1 MTEPQNKPRTK
12 RRLKLWLLAAA
23 AAVVVLLPLGVLG
36 LLWSGWADDFVRR
49 AVIEQVANITGGRVD
64 LEQMEFDPWGLRVTV
79 RNLTVHGREP
89 GGTPPFFHTD
99 GLEIAL
105 SVDSFWGR
113 RVSLRSL
120 ELTRP
125 VVHLRFERDGSNNA
139 PLPRPR
145 TQEIERTAPFLDY
158 ADLMRSLLKE
168 APA

>member
-1 MTEPQNKPRTK
+1 MTEPRPK
-12 RRLKLWLLAAA
+12 RRIKLWLLAAA

-89 GGTPPFFHTD
+89 DGTPPFFHTD

-125 VVHLRFERDGSNNA
+125 AIHLRFERDGSNNA